1 MSDFFGKIGSLSQML
16 AIQRHKNG
24 EKKHNRLW
32 GNSRW
37 DISLRVCFFPFVF
50 VYVCLFFMPGIHNK
64 KVDLEGG
71 EYVYMYIYMCVCSVD
86 TFGIN
91 SEESAS
97 HSKHPATL
105 CDVSCFHVGMPSTL
119 WSLRLQTAWT
129 KLMTSWTKHSLNL
142 MGLMSLPGS
151 SNGFLLAQVLET
163 IFTAEGKFHV
173 PLASGSPDICIE
185 IGAKAP
191 SQDANIEIWG
201 RLHRHEMDKQDSL
214 GDSFQTTRTPN
225 RNTIYTRAPAIS
237 AWKVWWWN
245 IFRSHI

>member
-1 MSDFFGKIGSLSQML
+1 
-16 AIQRHKNG
+16 
-24 EKKHNRLW
+24 
-32 GNSRW
+32 
-37 DISLRVCFFPFVF
+37 
-50 VYVCLFFMPGIHNK
+50 
-64 KVDLEGG
+64 
-71 EYVYMYIYMCVCSVD
+71 MCVCSVD